1 MTMRPR
7 WKKVA
12 ADLWDNKG
20 RTLLVVFSIAV
31 GVLAIGVITGAY
43 RIIQDDMS
51 ASYAAHHPANLELRM
66 EDFDQDLL
74 DAVRNYRGVADVEA
88 RRVIPLRVRRQ
99 GADTWTM
106 FDVVAVQ
113 DFENNTVN
121 LLTPLEGQ
129 PQAARGE
136 VVLEKDAAARI
147 HAQVGDRIEV
157 ELPDGSVKS
166 LRVVGIVLDPATSA
180 ADFLA
185 SPLAYIATDTLPDL
199 HQPQTFNRLYITLS
213 EGQDDLGHIRDMLGT
228 IKSKIE
234 RSGYAVGFTRQ
245 SKTHEHPLA
254 AVVSAVL
261 GILLALGVLVL
272 FLSSSLI
279 ANTLSALLQQHLR
292 HIGVMKLVGGRN
304 NQILALYLV
313 LMLAFGGMALA
324 IAVPLGGQG
333 AYGLA
338 FFIADQIGFTLQGYR
353 IVPLAIVIQVV
364 VGILVPLVAGLGPVL
379 GGTRVTVLDA
389 ISGETIRRAAESTA
403 HPGWIDRALLRS
415 TQALARRG
423 VHIPRPILLS
433 IRNTFRNQRRLFLTL
448 FTLTMGGAIF
458 ISVFNVRVS
467 LFRYVEQVGNYF
479 LADVTLDFTQSYR
492 LNKVRTQALRIPD
505 VVDVE
510 GWAYANAE
518 ILFPDGRVADN
529 INILAP
535 PADTALVR
543 PLMIEGRW
551 MQPDDVRQLVISEG
565 IWDYYPNLH
574 SGDTLRL
581 KINGREETWQVVGIF
596 KFVGL
601 EGILGYTPYEYLS
614 RAQNAANRAFS
625 YRITTTRHDRASQEA
640 MAKVVDAAFRDAGFR
655 VSQARAGLSTLDDAS
670 ESLNVLIAFLLIMAL
685 LTAAVGAMGLTG
697 TMGMNV
703 LERTREIGIMRAI
716 GATDRRIIGVV
727 LAEGLFIGLISWG
740 LAVVLSVPFS
750 YLLSGIVSR
759 AIFNTP
765 IRVVFTPTG
774 FGLWLGLVAVLST
787 LASVVPAR
795 NAARLTI
802 REVLAYE

>member
-1 MTMRPR
+1 MRPR

-12 ADLWDNKG
+12 SDLWDNKA

-43 RIIQDDMS
+43 QIIQEDMS
-51 ASYAAHHPANLELRM
+51 ASYAAHLPANLELRM
-66 EDFDQDLL
+66 EDFDEDLL
-74 DAVRNYRGVADVEA
+74 NAVKNYRGVAEVEA
-88 RRVIPLRVRRQ
+88 RRVIPLRVRPQ
-99 GADTWTM
+99 GGETWTM

-113 DFENNTVN
+113 DFEKNAVN
-121 LLTPLEGQ
+121 LLTPLEGV

-136 VVLEKDAAARI
+136 IVLEKEAATKTG
-147 HAQVGDRIEV
+147 AQVGDLVEV
-157 ELPDGSVKS
+157 ELPDGSIKT
-166 LRVVGIVLDPATSA
+166 LRVIGIVLDPATSA

-199 HQPQTFNRLYITLS
+199 HQPTTFNRLYITLS
-213 EGQDDLGHIRDMLGT
+213 EGQDDIGHIRDMLGQV
-228 IKSKIE
+228 KSKIE
-234 RSGYAVGFTRQ
+234 HSGYHVGYTRQ

-254 AVVSAVL
+254 AVVGAVL

-279 ANTLSALLQQHLR
+279 ANTLSALLQQHMR

-304 NQILALYLV
+304 DQILALYLV
-313 LMLAFGGMALA
+313 LMLAFGGLALA
-324 IAVPLGGQG
+324 MAVPLGGQG
-333 AYGLA
+333 AYALA
-338 FFIADQIGFTLQGYR
+338 LFIADSIGFTLQGYR
-353 IVPLAIVIQVV
+353 IVPLAMAVQVA
-364 VGILVPLVAGLGPVL
+364 VGVLVPLVAGLGPVL
-379 GGTRVTVLDA
+379 GGTRVTVLEA
-389 ISGETIRRAAESTA
+389 ISGETARLATESAA
-403 HPGWIDRALLRS
+403 HPGWIDRALLRG

-423 VHIPRPILLS
+423 VLIPRPILLS
-433 IRNTFRNQRRLFLTL
+433 IRNTFRNKRRLFLTL

-492 LNKVRTQALRIPD
+492 LNKVKAHAMQIPG
-505 VVDVE
+505 VVGVE

-535 PADTALVR
+535 PAATQLVQ
-543 PLMIEGRW
+543 PLMVEGRW
-551 MQPDDVRQLVISEG
+551 MQPDDEKKLVISEG

-601 EGILGYTPYEYLS
+601 EGILGYTPYEYMS

-625 YRITTTRHDRASQEA
+625 YRIITEQHDRAHQEA
-640 MAKVVDAAFRDAGFR
+640 MAKKVDTYFRDHGFQ

-716 GATDRRIIGVV
+716 GATDVRIMGVV
-727 LAEGLFIGLISWG
+727 IAEGLFIGLISWL

-765 IRVVFTPTG
+765 IQVVFTPTG
-774 FGLWLGLVAVLST
+774 FALWLGLVAVLST
-787 LASVVPAR
+787 LASVIPAR